1 MQSQN
6 TALMQSP
13 RVGIVDMQHHFNKA
27 TTMINQAGEYALR
40 AIVHISRL
48 DPKSLAPAA
57 EIAETTK
64 VPQAYL
70 QKILRTLTQHDLL
83 LAQRGKGGG
92 FKLAKLSSAIS
103 VLDVLRACDSAPSRI
118 ERCPLGITGHTHL
131 CSLHHLIDQQ
141 SARVESTF
149 ATTSIA
155 DLVNTPDGIH
165 PICKS
170 DQKHSMPIDLRID
183 LPPKL

>member
-1 MQSQN
+1 MKPP
-6 TALMQSP
+6 LID
-13 RVGIVDMQHHFNKA
+13 IVDTQHSFDEAKY
-27 TTMINQAGEYALR
+27 MINQAGEYALR
-40 AIVHISRL
+40 AIVHLSRL
-48 DPKSLAPAA
+48 APNTPSPAA
-57 EIAETTK
+57 EIAVATK

-70 QKILRTLTQHDLL
+70 QKILRTLTQHKLL
-83 LAQRGKGGG
+83 VAQRGMGGG
-92 FKLAKLSSAIS
+92 FKLAKLPSAIS
-103 VLDVLRACDSAPSRI
+103 VLDVLNACDSAPSRI

-149 ATTSIA
+149 AATSIA

-170 DQKHSMPIDLRID
+170 DQQHSTPIDLRID
-183 LPPKL
+183 LPPKD